1 MIRHTVV
8 FRLKHSAGSPDE
20 LNFMNA
26 ISQLRAIPGVDNFEV
41 LKQVSQKNDFKFGLS
56 MEFANEVAYQ
66 VYNDHP
72 DHVAFVQGRWI
83 PEVAAFLEIDY
94 IPIG

>member
-1 MIRHTVV
+1 
-8 FRLKHSAGSPDE
+8 
-20 LNFMNA
+20 
-26 ISQLRAIPGVDNFEV
+26 
-41 LKQVSQKNDFKFGLS
+41 

-72 DHVAFVQGRWI
+72 DRVAFVQGRWI

>member
-1 MIRHTVV
+1 
-8 FRLKHSAGSPDE
+8 
-20 LNFMNA
+20 
-26 ISQLRAIPGVDNFEV
+26 
-41 LKQVSQKNDFKFGLS
+41 

-94 IPIG
+94 IPIS